1 VSLNRFSDYE
11 GRRPSTNRL
20 SWRKKKKE
28 GNAVRVY
35 ILLARR
41 STIEQKNQLLWHK
54 ILVVVT

>member
-11 GRRPSTNRL
+11 GRRPSTNWL

-41 STIEQKNQLLWHK
+41 STIEQKNQLLWHR
-54 ILVVVT
+54 ILVVT

>member
-11 GRRPSTNRL
+11 GRRPSTNLL

-41 STIEQKNQLLWHK
+41 STMGQKISYYGTGYFLL
-54 ILVVVT
+54 

>member
-1 VSLNRFSDYE
+1 
-11 GRRPSTNRL
+11 L

-41 STIEQKNQLLWHK
+41 GTIEQKNQLLWHR
-54 ILVVVT
+54 ILLVVT

>member
-28 GNAVRVY
+28 GNAVRVN

-41 STIEQKNQLLWHK
+41 SIIEQKNQLLWHR
-54 ILVVVT
+54 ILVAVT

>member
-1 VSLNRFSDYE
+1 
-11 GRRPSTNRL
+11 L

-41 STIEQKNQLLWHK
+41 STIEQKNQLLWHRI
-54 ILVVVT
+54 ILVVT